1 MKVTLEPLQ
10 NALAAEAPTP
20 KGQASRQSTSPAPRP
35 ASEVVAKQIP
45 PPPVPAQPAITFRKD
60 SAGKIYYVVTDS
72 QSGQE
77 IRQIPAD
84 AVRKASEGI
93 DEFLKQIE
101 AKEKSHLKV
110 KA

>member
-10 NALAAEAPTP
+10 NALAADTSAP
-20 KGQASRQSTSPAPRP
+20 KVQASRQSTSPAPHP
-35 ASEVVAKQIP
+35 ASEIVAKQIP
-45 PPPVPAQPAITFRKD
+45 PPPVPAQPAVTFRKD
-60 SAGKIYYVVTDS
+60 SAGKIYYVITDS
-72 QSGQE
+72 QSGKE

-93 DEFLKQIE
+93 DEFLKQVE